1 MRSLGGACCGGTR
14 SRDSAK
20 RESLY
25 QSASNTIKAQ
35 TEGRAKTS
43 KIRAELFFCRARSA
57 RAAHARRARISVLR
71 RRSPMRFQET
81 IEQHFRRM
89 LVSKRFRSRER
100 GSSHE
105 MGAGA
110 IVARAI
116 ARVSTETSDD
126 ERARLTTS
134 RRRRGDRARRGFE
147 TASRRKNKCVR
158 PQRNPLRDPSESA
171 VQEGCARAGWEAGTE
186 SLRPLPP

>member
-1 MRSLGGACCGGTR
+1 MLRWNR
-14 SRDSAK
+14 PRDSAK
-20 RESLY
+20 RKSLY
-25 QSASNTIKAQ
+25 QSASKPIKGQ
-35 TEGRAKTS
+35 TEERAKTS
-43 KIRAELFFCRARSA
+43 KIRAELFFHRARIA
-57 RAAHARRARISVLR
+57 RAAHARRAPISFLR

-105 MGAGA
+105 MGACA

-116 ARVSTETSDD
+116 ARVSTVTSDD
-126 ERARLTTS
+126 DRARLTTS

-147 TASRRKNKCVR
+147 TASRRKNKR
-158 PQRNPLRDPSESA
+158 APTPRNPPRDPPKSA
-171 VQEGCARAGWEAGTE
+171 VQEGRARAGWEAGTE
-186 SLRPLPP
+186 SLRPRPS